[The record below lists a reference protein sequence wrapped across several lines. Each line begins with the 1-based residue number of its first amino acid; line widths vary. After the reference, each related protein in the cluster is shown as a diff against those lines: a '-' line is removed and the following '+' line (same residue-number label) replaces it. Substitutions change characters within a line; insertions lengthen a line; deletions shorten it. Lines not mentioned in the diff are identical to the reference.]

1 MSESDAE
8 TETQKE
14 LKQDAAAGEED
25 PVTSREGKEQDLMA
39 ENASETGEELGDQM
53 P

>member
-1 MSESDAE
+1 MSERDPE

-14 LKQDAAAGEED
+14 VREDAAAGEED
-25 PVTSREGKEQDLMA
+25 PVTSREAKEQDLMA
-39 ENASETGEELGDQM
+39 EGESEAGEELGDQM